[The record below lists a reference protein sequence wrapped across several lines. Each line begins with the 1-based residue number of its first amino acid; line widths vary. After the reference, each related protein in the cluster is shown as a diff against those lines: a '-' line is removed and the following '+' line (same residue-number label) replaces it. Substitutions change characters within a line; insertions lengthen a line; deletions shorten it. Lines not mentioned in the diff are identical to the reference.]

1 MHVFVQIEQVSQLSS
16 LVESQLQYH
25 RQAVQVLE
33 ELFDKLRDRYV
44 YEGKNKHCTN
54 LNVQLCYLRVTINIP
69 DFCLRNLHA
78 CHFFFFF

>member
-1 MHVFVQIEQVSQLSS
+1 MGPSQQCEVSNPMCVVHVFVQIEQVSQLSS

-44 YEGKNKHCTN
+44 YAEKQTWC
-54 LNVQLCYLRVTINIP
+54 
-69 DFCLRNLHA
+69 
-78 CHFFFFF
+78 